1 MTRVLRALRVSVCT
15 AVCATL
21 LTAVP
26 ATAAEIDEWRD
37 LSDQRGVVVL
47 MRHALA
53 PGGGDPAG
61 FRLGDCRTQRNLS
74 REGRQQARA
83 IGADIQRSGIAIEA
97 VFSSPWCRAKDTASL
112 LDAGPV
118 RSLRFLGSTF
128 TTPQSVSDAREA
140 RTRRLITSHRG
151 RDAVLILVGHYAN
164 IMDLTDEAVDSGES
178 LIVRMNPRGDI
189 DVLGRVPA
197 PMVSSRPGN

>member
-1 MTRVLRALRVSVCT
+1 MNRLLHALLVSVCA

-21 LTAVP
+21 LTAAP
-26 ATAAEIDEWRD
+26 ASAADIDEWRD
-37 LSDQRGVVVL
+37 LSGQRGVVVL

-83 IGADIQRSGIAIEA
+83 IGAAIERSAIDIDA
-97 VFSSPWCRAKDTASL
+97 VLSSPWCRSKDTANL
-112 LDAGPV
+112 LGLGPV
-118 RSLRFLGSTF
+118 RTVRYLGSTF
-128 TTPQSVSDAREA
+128 TAPQSVSDARES
-140 RTRRLITSHRG
+140 RTRRLIRSHQG
-151 RDAVLILVGHYAN
+151 EDSVLILVGHYAN
-164 IMDLTDEAVDSGES
+164 IMDLTGEAVDSGES

-189 DVLGRVPA
+189 EVLGRIPA
-197 PMVSSRPGN
+197 PTISSRPGS